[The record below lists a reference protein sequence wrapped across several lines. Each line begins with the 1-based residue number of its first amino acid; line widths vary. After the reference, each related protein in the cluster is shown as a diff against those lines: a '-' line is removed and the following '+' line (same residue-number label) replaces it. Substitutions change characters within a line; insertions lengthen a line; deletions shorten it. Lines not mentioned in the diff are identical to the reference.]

1 VSSVAG
7 IRLPA
12 EQSVTDEKDIVEE
25 AEREFRQFVQDP
37 LFPCLGAKSVVRL
50 DTYTLRVYS
59 ALGSEADTA
68 RVARDLGMFSTAIQS
83 DEKGF
88 KAFVAVF
95 PDSPPE
101 TEIEFENA
109 LWRQLQLLHN
119 ADDARMAWASE
130 ASSDVS
136 DPHFSFSFG
145 AEAYFVVGL
154 HPASSRIARRFRWP
168 ALVFNPHAQFTRL
181 RADGRFESLRSA
193 IRARDT
199 ALQGDA
205 NPNLADF
212 GDRSEARQYSGR
224 KTEADWK
231 CPFHRKEP

>member
-1 VSSVAG
+1 MT
-7 IRLPA
+7 LPA
-12 EQSVTDEKDIVEE
+12 HEFPSTVSPTALDERFLKADN
-25 AEREFRQFVQDP
+25 EFRQFVQDP

-50 DTYTLRVYS
+50 DSYTLQVYS
-59 ALGSEADTA
+59 ALGSETETRGFVGDLAKFSGEIAD
-68 RVARDLGMFSTAIQS
+68 D
-83 DEKGF
+83 DKGF
-88 KAFVAVF
+88 KAFIAVF
-95 PDSPPE
+95 PDSAPDTE
-101 TEIEFENA
+101 TEFEAA

-119 ADDARMAWASE
+119 ADRAGEVWAAE
-130 ASSDVS
+130 VSSDVS

-145 AEAYFVVGL
+145 GEAYFVIGL

-181 RADGRFESLRSA
+181 REEGRFDGLQSA

-199 ALQGDA
+199 ALQGDT

-212 GDRSEARQYSGR
+212 GERSEARQYSGR

-231 CPFHRKEP
+231 CPFHPKVP